1 MSGLEEGESYVFKVC
16 AVNGSGHGK
25 HSQLS
30 EPVCAK
36 ALPGNTANIYCYMC
50 WIYSAPHLCMLTK
63 HLLAFQEFEFEYLD
77 VNIILAS
84 KTLTENWQ

>member
-36 ALPGNTANIYCYMC
+36 ALPGNTLTSTATCVGFTLHH
-50 WIYSAPHLCMLTK
+50 APVC
-63 HLLAFQEFEFEYLD
+63 
-77 VNIILAS
+77 
-84 KTLTENWQ
+84 